1 MRTLPIVAVLS
12 ACRAG
17 LLVLCLLAVAAGNEA
32 LAQGAVPPKGRWD
45 QVANIKE
52 AAVRL
57 AELQQ
62 ARGVTGPF
70 QFISACYKTHTLA
83 SDYSRAL
90 EGCLI
95 QDIIHSSVT
104 ALVYSRLSPQQ
115 RAETRVPEPD
125 VLTKSMASRVLAS
138 LGQYKRTEA
147 DAQALI
153 ALVNTHGM
161 PAYSKARFPAGEP
174 SPKAAE

>member
-1 MRTLPIVAVLS
+1 MLTLG
-12 ACRAG
+12 AG
-17 LLVLCLLAVAAGNEA
+17 LAQAQPAAKA
-32 LAQGAVPPKGRWD
+32 RWD

-52 AAVRL
+52 AATRL

-62 ARGVTGPF
+62 ARGVTGAF

-90 EGCLI
+90 EGCLV

-125 VLTKSMASRVLAS
+125 LLTRSMAGRVVGA
-138 LGQYKRTEA
+138 LGQYQRTDA

-153 ALVNTHGM
+153 KLVNLHGM
-161 PAYSKARFPAGEP
+161 PVYSKARFPGGEP
-174 SPKAAE
+174 APKAAE